1 MNNVELNNIDLTKVP
16 KHIAIIMDG
25 NGRWAK
31 ERGLPR
37 IAGHREGI
45 NSVREITRIC
55 GEVGVKYLTLYTFS
69 NENWNRP
76 AKEVISLMK
85 LFRKTLI
92 DEINLILENDIKFKV
107 IGDKTK
113 LDILTRKKIDDLES
127 KTKNNKNMQLILAL
141 SYGSRQEIITAVNNL
156 LKKNKNKVN
165 LDDFINSLFTKNIP
179 DPDILIRTGFEKRIS
194 NFLLWQIA
202 YSEIF
207 FIDDYWPNF
216 NKKILE
222 NIIKEY
228 NLRERRYGKLD

>member
-1 MNNVELNNIDLTKVP
+1 
-16 KHIAIIMDG
+16 MDG
-25 NGRWAK
+25 NGRWALNKNLDRFKGHEKGVRVVK
-31 ERGLPR
+31 EVTKYC
-37 IAGHREGI
+37 
-45 NSVREITRIC
+45 SEI
-55 GEVGVKYLTLYTFS
+55 GVKYLTLYTFS
-69 NENWNRP
+69 NENWKRP
-76 AKEVISLMK
+76 ANEVISLMK

-156 LKKNKNKVN
+156 LRKNKNKVN
-165 LDDFINSLFTKNIP
+165 LDDFINSLFTRNIP

-207 FIDDYWPNF
+207 FIDEYWPNF
-216 NKKILE
+216 NKKILK
-222 NIIKEY
+222 NIIKDY

>member
-1 MNNVELNNIDLTKVP
+1 LKIKRENNIP
-16 KHIAIIMDG
+16 NHIAIVMDG
-25 NGRWAK
+25 NGRWALNKNLDRFKGHEKGVKVVK
-31 ERGLPR
+31 EVTKYC
-37 IAGHREGI
+37 
-45 NSVREITRIC
+45 SEI
-55 GEVGVKYLTLYTFS
+55 GVKYLTLYTFS

-222 NIIKEY
+222 NIINEY

>member
-1 MNNVELNNIDLTKVP
+1 MKIKRENNIP
-16 KHIAIIMDG
+16 NHIAIVMDG
-25 NGRWAK
+25 NGIWALNKNLDRFKGHEKGVRVVK
-31 ERGLPR
+31 EVTKYC
-37 IAGHREGI
+37 
-45 NSVREITRIC
+45 SEI
-55 GEVGVKYLTLYTFS
+55 GVKYLTLYTFS
-69 NENWNRP
+69 NENWKRP
-76 AKEVISLMK
+76 ANEVISLMK

-156 LKKNKNKVN
+156 LQKNKNKVN
-165 LDDFINSLFTKNIP
+165 LDEFINSLFTRNIP

-207 FIDDYWPNF
+207 FIDEYWPNF
-216 NKKILE
+216 NKKILK
-222 NIIKEY
+222 NIIKDY

>member
-1 MNNVELNNIDLTKVP
+1 MKIKRENNIP
-16 KHIAIIMDG
+16 NHIAIVMDG
-25 NGRWAK
+25 NGRWALSKNLDRFKGHEKGVKVVK
-31 ERGLPR
+31 EVTKYC
-37 IAGHREGI
+37 
-45 NSVREITRIC
+45 SEI
-55 GEVGVKYLTLYTFS
+55 GVKYLTLYTFS
-69 NENWNRP
+69 NENWKRP
-76 AKEVISLMK
+76 ANEVISLMK
-85 LFRKTLI
+85 LFRKTLM

-156 LKKNKNKVN
+156 LQKNKNKVN
-165 LDDFINSLFTKNIP
+165 LDEFINSLFTRNIP

-207 FIDDYWPNF
+207 FVDEYWPNF
-216 NKKILE
+216 NKKILK
-222 NIIKEY
+222 NIIKDY

>member
-1 MNNVELNNIDLTKVP
+1 MKIKRENNIP
-16 KHIAIIMDG
+16 NHIAIVMDG
-25 NGRWAK
+25 NGRWALSKNLDRFKGHEKGVKVVK
-31 ERGLPR
+31 EVTKYC
-37 IAGHREGI
+37 
-45 NSVREITRIC
+45 SEI
-55 GEVGVKYLTLYTFS
+55 GVKYLTLYTFS
-69 NENWNRP
+69 NENWKRP
-76 AKEVISLMK
+76 ANEVISLMK

-156 LKKNKNKVN
+156 LQKNKNKVN
-165 LDDFINSLFTKNIP
+165 LDDFINSLFTRNIP

-207 FIDDYWPNF
+207 FVDEYWPNF

-222 NIIKEY
+222 NIIKDY

>member
-1 MNNVELNNIDLTKVP
+1 MKIKRENNIP
-16 KHIAIIMDG
+16 NHIAIVMDG
-25 NGRWAK
+25 NGRWALNKNLDRFKGHEKGVRVVK
-31 ERGLPR
+31 EVTKYC
-37 IAGHREGI
+37 
-45 NSVREITRIC
+45 SEI
-55 GEVGVKYLTLYTFS
+55 GVKYLTLYTFS
-69 NENWNRP
+69 NENWKRP
-76 AKEVISLMK
+76 ANEVISLMK

-156 LKKNKNKVN
+156 LRKNKNKVN
-165 LDDFINSLFTKNIP
+165 LDDFINSLFTRNIP

-207 FIDDYWPNF
+207 FIDEYWPNF
-216 NKKILE
+216 NKKILK
-222 NIIKEY
+222 NIIKDY